1 MDDTELVEGL
11 VLDHRSASSGGPSR
25 MEKAKIGLVQFCI
38 SPPKTDVMLQVSKKK
53 CHLLTSPNISLDG

>member
-38 SPPKTDVMLQVSKKK
+38 SPPKTDVMLQVSKKM
-53 CHLLTSPNISLDG
+53 LFT